1 MEDHEAEEDP
11 EHGLTKPAL
20 SDISRSSRMG
30 EDSES
35 RWTIK
40 KQRGTMVCLTLT
52 STAPTVLHPSL
63 NTDICTKNCNF
74 G

>member
-30 EDSES
+30 ES

-52 STAPTVLHPSL
+52 STALHPSL
-63 NTDICTKNCNF
+63 NTDICTKNCHF